1 MSDLKCAQALVLA
14 AERDL
19 ELVQLMLE
27 HSAGADEVFG
37 FHVQQAV
44 EKLLKAWLAIR
55 GESYPLT
62 HDLEQLFE
70 VLAQGGVEL
79 GAYRTTLRSPSSIGT
94 RRSALKSSPWTV
106 RRLPPERR
114 LCWPASGNS

>member
-27 HSAGADEVFG
+27 HGAGAEEVFG

-44 EKLLKAWLAIR
+44 EELLKA
-55 GESYPLT
+55 
-62 HDLEQLFE
+62 
-70 VLAQGGVEL
+70 
-79 GAYRTTLRSPSSIGT
+79 
-94 RRSALKSSPWTV
+94 
-106 RRLPPERR
+106 
-114 LCWPASGNS
+114 